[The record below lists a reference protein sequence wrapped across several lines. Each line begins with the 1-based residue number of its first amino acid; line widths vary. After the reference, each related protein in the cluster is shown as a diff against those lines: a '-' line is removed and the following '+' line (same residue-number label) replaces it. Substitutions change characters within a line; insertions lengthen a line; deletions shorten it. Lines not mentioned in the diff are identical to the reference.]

1 MKIRLLATGGT
12 FDKVYNEL
20 DGSLIFRETHLN
32 EILENVKYKVDY
44 EIETLMMVDS
54 LDMKDEHRKK
64 ILERCNSCSENKIII
79 IHGTDTMKETAE
91 LLGKNLKN
99 KTIILTGAM
108 VPYSFIKGDALF
120 NLGCAVASVQSIPNG
135 VYISM
140 NGKIFEWNN
149 VRKNK
154 EIGEFESIK

>member
-20 DGSLIFRETHLN
+20 DGNLIFRETHLK
-32 EILENVKYKVDY
+32 EILENVKIKVDCV
-44 EIETLMMVDS
+44 IETLMMVDS

-64 ILERCNSCSENKIII
+64 ILERCKSCNENKIII

-91 LLGKNLKN
+91 LLGKNVKN

-120 NLGCAVASVQSIPNG
+120 NLGCAIASAQSISNG
-135 VYISM
+135 VYVTM
-140 NGKIFEWNN
+140 NGKIFEWND
-149 VRKNK
+149 VRKNNK
-154 EIGEFESIK
+154 IGEFESIK